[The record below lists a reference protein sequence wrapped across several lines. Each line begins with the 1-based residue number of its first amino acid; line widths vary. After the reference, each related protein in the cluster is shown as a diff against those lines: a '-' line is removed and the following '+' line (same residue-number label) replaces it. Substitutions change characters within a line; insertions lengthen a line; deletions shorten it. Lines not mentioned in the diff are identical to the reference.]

1 VWRQC
6 WTAPQHLLQRPAGDG
21 PRGNRIME
29 FPVSWRSHT
38 RGALTGCGFFN
49 VLLTMLI
56 VLMGDAGLFDGR

>member
-1 VWRQC
+1 
-6 WTAPQHLLQRPAGDG
+6 
-21 PRGNRIME
+21 ME